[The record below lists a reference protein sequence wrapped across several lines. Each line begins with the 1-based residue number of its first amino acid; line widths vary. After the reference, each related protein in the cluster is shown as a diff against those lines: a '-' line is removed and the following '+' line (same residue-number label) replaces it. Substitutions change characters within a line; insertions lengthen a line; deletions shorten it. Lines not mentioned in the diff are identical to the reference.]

1 MRTSATEDVFGL
13 STVFRVTC
21 AAILALALSAC
32 ASMTPPAPFASSP
45 DRGAE
50 KYPAGPLYNGDDYLG
65 DDPDPFVRSQ
75 IRRDLGMRY
84 PGMG

>member
-1 MRTSATEDVFGL
+1 MRASATEEVFGL
-13 STVFRVTC
+13 STVLRVTC

-32 ASMTPPAPFASSP
+32 ASATAPFASSP

-50 KYPAGPLYNGDDYLG
+50 KYPPGPLYNGDDYLG